1 MNHKYKFNSEIEF
14 KEFCE
19 KITPDYIMQN
29 QLKNLNLYNN
39 SYNNWLAGFIS
50 GEGCFSIKKI
60 KRKEKIYIVKEFCME
75 QTELLV
81 MELIKKKFNFT
92 PKINI
97 RNRVNRPNSQTTYE
111 IKISSKNDISNL
123 IICLNSIENIG
134 LLGNKLNQYT
144 KWKEIENTVISNT

>member
-1 MNHKYKFNSEIEF
+1 
-14 KEFCE
+14 
-19 KITPDYIMQN
+19 
-29 QLKNLNLYNN
+29 
-39 SYNNWLAGFIS
+39 
-50 GEGCFSIKKI
+50 
-60 KRKEKIYIVKEFCME
+60 ME

-134 LLGNKLNQYT
+134 LLENKLNQYT